1 MHVVCPPTSMC
12 LVGLTAAQEG
22 PGTGLQ
28 APMHTKSLA
37 TLRMGMVRRALRK
50 TARAE
55 ELKAE
60 QRGDQAPAHGA
71 AAAVMAAM
79 SEKSRALGSS
89 AADLLQVTA
98 DSHRAAGACLQHQQ

>member
-1 MHVVCPPTSMC
+1 
-12 LVGLTAAQEG
+12 
-22 PGTGLQ
+22 
-28 APMHTKSLA
+28 MHTKSLA

-55 ELKAE
+55 EVAAE
-60 QRGDQAPAHGA
+60 QRGGQAASHGAA

-98 DSHRAAGACLQHQQ
+98 DSHRAAGA